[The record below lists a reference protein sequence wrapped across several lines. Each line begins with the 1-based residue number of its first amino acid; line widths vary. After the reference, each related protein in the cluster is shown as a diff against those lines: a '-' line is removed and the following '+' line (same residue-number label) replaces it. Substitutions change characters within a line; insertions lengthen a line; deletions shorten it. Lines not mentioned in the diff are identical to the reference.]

1 MNSLLKNLFISFIG
15 IFLLI
20 SILLLV
26 ILWNF
31 SNNIPDYK
39 FLKNYKPPVSSK
51 VYAGDGNLV
60 ADFSKEKRI
69 FVPYRSIPK
78 NVINAFLS
86 AEDKNFFSHPG
97 VDAKG
102 VLRATINNF
111 KNIMTSKRLEGASTI
126 TQQVAKNFLLTNE
139 VSLNRKLKEAI
150 LAFRIERA
158 LTKERILELYLNQI
172 YLGSGAYGV
181 AAASLEYFDKSIKE
195 LDYAEAALL
204 ALDDAGLDIGN
215 MEAFYCGNLGQAN
228 AMVGQRILQEI
239 GQTGIPVVNCS
250 NACATGATAFREAW
264 TSIKAGLYDVVLAVG
279 VEQMGTGLLG
289 GAGGGVGIPKEG
301 LLGSGTMP
309 AVFAEAGMEHA
320 RQYGTTFEQFAK
332 ISVKNHHHSTMNPKA
347 RYQIETPLDEVMN
360 AEMISYPNTKLMCSV
375 NVDGAAAA
383 VLVSEKKAKE
393 LGMQRAVRIKASV
406 MTSDP
411 YQERDLVM
419 PDVNSCT
426 RKAAAE
432 AYEMAGLNSE
442 DIDLVE
448 LHDCFATAEMLH
460 YENLGLCGDG
470 EAGRLIDEG
479 EVELGGRIPVNVS
492 GGLLSK
498 GHPLGAT
505 GIANIYEVC
514 THLRGEAGARQVE
527 NAKIG
532 MTHVIGLGSACGIHI
547 LEKV

>member
-1 MNSLLKNLFISFIG
+1 MS
-15 IFLLI
+15 
-20 SILLLV
+20 
-26 ILWNF
+26 
-31 SNNIPDYK
+31 D
-39 FLKNYKPPVSSK
+39 
-51 VYAGDGNLV
+51 VYVL
-60 ADFSKEKRI
+60 
-69 FVPYRSIPK
+69 
-78 NVINAFLS
+78 
-86 AEDKNFFSHPG
+86 G
-97 VDAKG
+97 VDMIKFG
-102 VLRATINNF
+102 RF
-111 KNIMTSKRLEGASTI
+111 P
-126 TQQVAKNFLLTNE
+126 
-139 VSLNRKLKEAI
+139 
-150 LAFRIERA
+150 ER
-158 LTKERILELYLNQI
+158 TVPD
-172 YLGSGAYGV
+172 LG
-181 AAASLEYFDKSIKE
+181 
-195 LDYAEAALL
+195 AEAALL
-204 ALDDAGLDIGN
+204 ALDDAGLTIDN

-289 GAGGGVGIPKEG
+289 GAGGGKGIPKEG

-309 AVFAEAGMEHA
+309 AVFAEAGMEHS

-383 VLVSEKKAKE
+383 VLVSEKKANE
-393 LGMQRAVRIKASV
+393 LGMSRAVRVKASV
-406 MTSDP
+406 LTSDP

-426 RKAAAE
+426 RKAAKE
-432 AYEMAGLNSE
+432 AYEMAGLGAE

-460 YENLGLCGDG
+460 YENLGLCEDG

-514 THLRGEAGARQVE
+514 THLRGEAGERQVE
-527 NAKIG
+527 GAKVG
-532 MTHVIGLGSACGIHI
+532 LTHVIGLGSACGIHI
-547 LEKV
+547 LEKA

>member
-1 MNSLLKNLFISFIG
+1 MS
-15 IFLLI
+15 
-20 SILLLV
+20 
-26 ILWNF
+26 
-31 SNNIPDYK
+31 D
-39 FLKNYKPPVSSK
+39 
-51 VYAGDGNLV
+51 VYVL
-60 ADFSKEKRI
+60 
-69 FVPYRSIPK
+69 
-78 NVINAFLS
+78 
-86 AEDKNFFSHPG
+86 G
-97 VDAKG
+97 VDMIKFG
-102 VLRATINNF
+102 RFPDRTVPD
-111 KNIMTSKRLEGASTI
+111 
-126 TQQVAKNFLLTNE
+126 
-139 VSLNRKLKEAI
+139 
-150 LAFRIERA
+150 
-158 LTKERILELYLNQI
+158 
-172 YLGSGAYGV
+172 LG
-181 AAASLEYFDKSIKE
+181 
-195 LDYAEAALL
+195 AEAALL
-204 ALDDAGLDIGN
+204 ALDDAGLTIEN

-289 GAGGGVGIPKEG
+289 GSGGGKGIPKEG

-309 AVFAEAGMEHA
+309 AVFAEAGMEHS

-393 LGMQRAVRIKASV
+393 LGMGRSVRVKASV
-406 MTSDP
+406 LTSDP

-426 RKAAAE
+426 RKAAKE
-432 AYEMAGLNSE
+432 AYEMAGLGAD

-460 YENLGLCGDG
+460 YENLGLCSDG

-514 THLRGEAGARQVE
+514 THLRGEAGQRQVE
-527 NAKIG
+527 GAKIG
-532 MTHVIGLGSACGIHI
+532 LTHVIGLGSACGIHI